1 MANERTE
8 GEHLEEIPTLW
19 GLLEQAHHGSVTAAG
34 PARDALV
41 LRYASAIRR
50 YVGSLLHH
58 EQDADEV
65 AQDVIVR
72 LLRGQF
78 AAAHPERGSFRRM
91 LMVATHNLVRTHWS
105 RKQRRAALGLDNLDL
120 AADPEPSALEEQGT
134 ATWRQ
139 TVLDMAWKALEE
151 YERAHPGCIAWTLL
165 RMRAEHPEESSE
177 QLASRLSHETGK
189 PFRADA
195 LRQQLRRSRVRFA
208 RALLEEVARSL
219 DEPTPE
225 RVEEELIAIG
235 LMEYVQP
242 FLPPR
247 WRSHGEL
254 PSSSEPEA

>member
-1 MANERTE
+1 MAGERTD
-8 GEHLEEIPTLW
+8 GERLEEIPTLW
-19 GLLEQAHHGSVTAAG
+19 GLLEQAHQGSVTSAG

-50 YVGSLLHH
+50 YVGSLLHD

-78 AAAHPERGSFRRM
+78 AAANPERGSFRRM
-91 LMVATHNLVRTHWS
+91 LIVATHNLVRTHWS
-105 RKQRRAALGLDNLDL
+105 RKRRRAAVGIDDLNL
-120 AADPEPSALEEQGT
+120 AAEPEPSVLEEQSV

-139 TVLDMAWKALEE
+139 AVLDMAWTALEE
-151 YERAHPGCIAWTLL
+151 YERGHPGCIAWTLL
-165 RMRAEHPEESSE
+165 RMRAEHPDESSE
-177 QLASRLSHETGK
+177 QLAARLSQETGR

-225 RVEEELIAIG
+225 RIEEELIAIG

-242 FLPPR
+242 YLPPR
-247 WRSHGEL
+247 WRTHGEL
-254 PSSSEPEA
+254 PAEPEA